1 VLSSIAIP
9 DQDLQ
14 RVPCV
19 RHILIAEDDDSL
31 REALREALTLEG
43 FEVHVAV
50 DAVAA
55 CQAVA
60 ERTPD
65 LVVSD
70 VHMRGHGFSV
80 ARKGKELQVPVI
92 LISGVD
98 EPRAREEA
106 LAAGAYAYLR
116 KPIEIRELR
125 ATIDEALDGRGT
137 SG

>member
-1 VLSSIAIP
+1 VLPSLVIS

-43 FEVHVAV
+43 FEVRVAV
-50 DAVAA
+50 DAVEA
-55 CQAVA
+55 CHAVA
-60 ERTPD
+60 ESAPD
-65 LVVSD
+65 IIVSD

-80 ARKGKELQVPVI
+80 ARKGKELHVPVI

-106 LAAGAYAYLR
+106 LAAGAFAYLR

-125 ATIDEALDGRGT
+125 AMIDDALDGRGT
-137 SG
+137 SA